1 MIGIV
6 YSSKTGNT
14 ELLANSLNF
23 MESKFCT
30 RVQDVK
36 ELEPVDLLCIGFWC
50 DKGDCDEDM
59 QHFLSTLRNQKIFL
73 FGTAG
78 YGKSKEYFD
87 QILNRVKGHINASN
101 EVVGTWMC
109 QGKMPLSIRSKFE
122 ANPEMLRNFD
132 TALKHPNDKDV
143 NSLLKCVNEIVYESL

>member
-23 MESKFCT
+23 MESKFCI
-30 RVQDVK
+30 DVENAK
-36 ELEPVDLLCIGFWC
+36 DLLDVDLLCIGFWC
-50 DKGDCDEDM
+50 DKGDCDENM
-59 QHFLSTLRNQKIFL
+59 QTFLTTLRNKKIFL

-78 YGKSKEYFD
+78 YGKSKDYFD
-87 QILNRVKGHINASN
+87 QILNRVKSHIDASN
-101 EVVGTWMC
+101 EVVGAWMC

-122 ANPEMLRNFD
+122 SNPDMLRNFD
-132 TALKHPNDKDV
+132 VALKHPNDKDV
-143 NSLLKCVNEIVYESL
+143 DQLLKEVNKILYE